1 MVSYEAAIYR
11 VYSIYLPQ
19 MIAVWK
25 GLFIL
30 IRILLSNLRLLR

>member
-11 VYSIYLPQ
+11 AYSIYLPQ

>member
-11 VYSIYLPQ
+11 AYSIYLPQ

-25 GLFIL
+25 VS
-30 IRILLSNLRLLR
+30 LLNFRKFRSYRS